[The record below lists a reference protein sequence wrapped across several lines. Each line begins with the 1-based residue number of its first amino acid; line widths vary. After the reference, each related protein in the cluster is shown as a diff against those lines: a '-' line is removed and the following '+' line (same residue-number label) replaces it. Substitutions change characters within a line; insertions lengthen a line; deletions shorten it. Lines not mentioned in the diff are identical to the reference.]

1 MYYKVLLVDDEAW
14 VAESLKASVNWHAN
28 GFEVVG
34 MAHNG
39 TEALTMFEAILPDIV
54 FTDIRMPGM
63 NGLELIK
70 KARELPHKAQFIVVS
85 GYAEFAYAQ
94 KALTYGALA
103 YCLKPFDEQD
113 IISILSKFKKNNEA
127 QHETA
132 ENPLQLFLEEPNE
145 TNRNRLTH
153 KLEQYGLI
161 DGFNDG
167 VGLIV
172 CSTIGNESVQASENY
187 LQVKIGRSKSLY
199 LVAWAQLEKTINEIS
214 KGMPDRIRGIG
225 VSEKITEIEKLKE
238 SVEIANSLADHYF
251 IAGKAAI
258 FRKKNPLRKPFNEML
273 KRIDDAIRI
282 GDIAAANV
290 AFDQVLVLFREGSLT
305 MSHALQLYN
314 IVLSFMYQFGI
325 ELSDKM
331 LYSNEL
337 LLASFGSLSEMIH
350 CLRQYV
356 SRYILEATEN
366 VSQEISNETF
376 RAILNYVNQNYIQ
389 DISIQSLSIKFYTN
403 PSYISQL
410 FKKEVGETFT
420 AYIAKLRITY
430 ACKLLGNTNLMVG
443 EIAEKAGYQD
453 YFYFTKIFKKVV
465 GTTPSRFRA
474 EMKLA

>member
-1 MYYKVLLVDDEAW
+1 M
-14 VAESLKASVNWHAN
+14 
-28 GFEVVG
+28 
-34 MAHNG
+34 
-39 TEALTMFEAILPDIV
+39 
-54 FTDIRMPGM
+54 
-63 NGLELIK
+63 
-70 KARELPHKAQFIVVS
+70 
-85 GYAEFAYAQ
+85 
-94 KALTYGALA
+94 
-103 YCLKPFDEQD
+103 
-113 IISILSKFKKNNEA
+113 
-127 QHETA
+127 
-132 ENPLQLFLEEPNE
+132 EEPNE
-145 TNRNRLTH
+145 TNRIRLTR

-258 FRKKNPLRKPFNEML
+258 FRKKTPIRKPFNEML